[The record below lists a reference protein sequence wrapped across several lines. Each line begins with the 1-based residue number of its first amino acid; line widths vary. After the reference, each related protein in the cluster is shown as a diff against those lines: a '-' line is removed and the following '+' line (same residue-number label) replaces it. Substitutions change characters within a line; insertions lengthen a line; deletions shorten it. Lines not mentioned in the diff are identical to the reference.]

1 MNLPTSYARVASAA
15 EALSAFKP
23 PAISSYELAKMLFQ
37 LDLLSGADSSR
48 ANYDN
53 LVKTIVELHL
63 LSRLPPT
70 DAYVLFGRTSPLP
83 AEIIC
88 SIDPFAYVSHLSA
101 MEHHGLT
108 DRFPKVLYMTR
119 PAGPAWRKSAEERM
133 KKDLDGS
140 YEEYVSLGLP
150 LLKRQK
156 LGKINKT
163 VIHFEERS
171 QLGAFRHI
179 SDTNLRVATIGRVFL
194 DMIRESEL
202 CGGIQH
208 VIDVY
213 KNEARRYLKFI
224 IEEIERHGKPIDKV
238 RAGYLLTEVC
248 KLQNPAIDQ
257 WASLAQRGGSRKLDP
272 NEEFSPHHSER
283 WQLSIN
289 VPSLISEPFEEE

>member
-53 LVKTIVELHL
+53 LVKAIVELHL

-108 DRFPKVLYMTR
+108 DRFPKILYMTR

-171 QLGAFRHI
+171 QLGAFRNI